1 MKVVVT
7 GATGFVGGALVRALV
22 AEGAQV
28 VALARPQSPRHTLSP
43 LPITWHEGDVTD
55 PASLRGAFAGADW
68 LIHSAGMLGQA
79 GVPEAAYHQLHAQGT
94 ENVLTEAAA
103 TPSLR
108 RLLYISSPGVL
119 GPIAGPPADES
130 TPLAPSNPYERSKA
144 AAEQIVH
151 RFAAAGLPV
160 VIGRPEFI
168 YGPGDAHVLG
178 LFRSVQKGLF
188 FYVGR
193 GRNTCHPT
201 FIDDAVTGLLLC
213 LKQGQPGAIYHIAG
227 PRPVTFRELG
237 TAIAEAVGV
246 RPPWLQ
252 LPKPVV
258 WGGAAA
264 LELIGQLTGLKP
276 PLTRTGVAFFSEDR
290 RFSWQKA
297 HTELGYTPQFD
308 LADGVKKTVAWYREK
323 GWLGAVSSEQ

>member
-28 VALARPQSPRHTLSP
+28 VALTRPQSRRDSLSA
-43 LPITWHEGDVTD
+43 LPIAWCEGDVTN
-55 PASLRGAFAGADW
+55 PASLRGVLAGADW

-79 GVPEAAYHQLHAQGT
+79 GVPEEAYHQLHVRGT

-103 TPSLR
+103 TPSPSR
-108 RLLYISSPGVL
+108 ILYLSSPGVL
-119 GPIAGPPADES
+119 GPIAGPPADE
-130 TPLAPSNPYERSKA
+130 TAPVAPSNPYERSKA
-144 AAEQIVH
+144 AAEQVVQ
-151 RFAAAGLPV
+151 RFAADGLPI

-178 LFRSVQKGLF
+178 LFRSVKRGIF

-213 LKQGQPGAIYHIAG
+213 LKQGQPGSIYHIAG
-227 PRPVTFRELG
+227 PRAVTFRELG

-264 LELIGQLTGLKP
+264 LELVGQLTGIKP

-297 HTELGYTPQFD
+297 HTELGYTPRFD
-308 LADGVKKTVAWYREK
+308 LADGVRQTVAWYQIGRASCRER
-323 GWLGAVSSEQ
+323 V